1 MIELLSWSKTF
12 HSLID
17 FFIQFHLFLV
27 IDVQLDPTI
36 VRNRFAYNSVKK
48 TLLQKES
55 TFV

>member
-1 MIELLSWSKTF
+1 MIELLSSSKTF
-12 HSLID
+12 RSLID
-17 FFIQFHLFLV
+17 FFIRCHLFLV

-36 VRNRFAYNSVKK
+36 ARNRFVYNGVKK